1 MKNKKTKI
9 IIIIAIVIIL
19 AILGTIFGCIDVNRL
34 KKGQNP
40 IFCINTEIMRDGGT
54 KVYVGLGYKI
64 IDFNTETGYDEIKV
78 GLWGIRYEDYIDE
91 IEEYQENLKKQE
103 ENKEGSQEENQNEKN
118 SQNIFYAKI
127 LEVNEKSILV
137 EPFKNEEIRK
147 SSDKISIGIENTSEY
162 ILGENIRV
170 EFNGEINESYPA
182 TVEAKNIEKIDFND
196 FEIKFTPNEIE
207 ESEKIISKDENNI
220 SDYDIYAHK
229 GDITITI
236 NEEEYTLKDALE
248 SNKITPDEI
257 INRAKQEAEDGKVE
271 EETYKLEKGS
281 IYRYNDYAIILLYD
295 NDKKMRAMYIGEPNS
310 KIEEFVQIVY

>member
-9 IIIIAIVIIL
+9 IIIVTIVIIL

-40 IFCINTEIMRDGGT
+40 IFCINTQIMRDGGT

-91 IEEYQENLKKQE
+91 IKEYQENLKKQE
-103 ENKEGSQEENQNEKN
+103 ESKEENQNEKN

-162 ILGENIRV
+162 ILDENIRV

-182 TVEAKNIEKIDFND
+182 TVEANNIEKIDFDD
-196 FEIKFTPNEIE
+196 FEIKFTPNELE
-207 ESEKIISKDENNI
+207 ESEKIINKDESNI
-220 SDYDIYAHK
+220 SDFDIYAHK
-229 GDITITI
+229 GDVTITI
-236 NEEEYTLKDALE
+236 NEEDYTLKDALE

-271 EETYKLEKGS
+271 EETYKLERGT
-281 IYRYNDYAIILLYD
+281 IYRYNDYAIILLY
-295 NDKKMRAMYIGEPNS
+295 NSDKTMMAMYIGEPNS
-310 KIEEFVQIVY
+310 EMEEFVQIVY